1 MCYSQ
6 QPPLNK
12 HVIHNFLKLCFKYLV
27 PPSSLLFHNF
37 LCYAK
42 IPGQY
47 YVDFIVILQEQR
59 EREKQDLELAKEMA
73 EDDDDF
79 P

>member
-6 QPPLNK
+6 VPSLNK
-12 HVIHNFLKLCFKYLV
+12 HGIHNFQKLCFKYLV

-37 LCYAK
+37 LHCAK

>member
-1 MCYSQ
+1 MAVKLSCGFES
-6 QPPLNK
+6 
-12 HVIHNFLKLCFKYLV
+12 VVFLE
-27 PPSSLLFHNF
+27 
-37 LCYAK
+37 
-42 IPGQY
+42 
-47 YVDFIVILQEQR
+47 QEQR

>member
-1 MCYSQ
+1 MCLLLY
-6 QPPLNK
+6 
-12 HVIHNFLKLCFKYLV
+12 VILKLIDKVSKHEKVIRDKTSV
-27 PPSSLLFHNF
+27 PVNRSFEVHIHYSF
-37 LCYAK
+37 
-42 IPGQY
+42 Q
-47 YVDFIVILQEQR
+47 QEQR

>member
-6 QPPLNK
+6 VPPLNK
-12 HVIHNFLKLCFKYLV
+12 RGILNFQKLCFKYPV
-27 PPSSLLFHNF
+27 PPWLLFHNF
-37 LCYAK
+37 LCCAK

-47 YVDFIVILQEQR
+47 YVDFILTLQEQR